1 MYFTSSK
8 IAKLFIHRKDISDE
22 WQLVTYVFNI
32 LLAALNT
39 IIPPDLSQQIGVRQQ
54 AQPHFTNEQ
63 NLGSARP
70 VEVIVG
76 VDLNTGTKNTNSEYH
91 QPVQQPIVH
100 RGSSFDHKIKP
111 GPTIRPSA
119 SPVRYVFHLFSLLKK
134 NEWKL

>member
-1 MYFTSSK
+1 MITRNLCTHFYNF
-8 IAKLFIHRKDISDE
+8 
-22 WQLVTYVFNI
+22 

-39 IIPPDLSQQIGVRQQ
+39 IIPPDLSQQVGVRQQ
-54 AQPHFTNEQ
+54 ASPHFTKDQ

-76 VDLNTGTKNTNSEYH
+76 VDLNTGTQNSNPEYH
-91 QPVQQPIVH
+91 PPIQQPIVH

-119 SPVRYVFHLFSLLKK
+119 SPVRCVLY
-134 NEWKL
+134 